1 MNIIKY
7 INFFKE
13 VAIININTN
22 KINIEQEK
30 SNIRCFTLGTVNP
43 IDYMILDRKL
53 KKVKFEISIYDFNK
67 SKEFFISSQFTHNKT
82 IYLNCSTCSI
92 KLFNIQ
98 YLNINSEY
106 DENIAYC
113 EVVSE
118 VIINEYN

>member
-30 SNIRCFTLGTVNP
+30 SNIRYFTLGTVNP

-67 SKEFFISSQFTHNKT
+67 
-82 IYLNCSTCSI
+82 
-92 KLFNIQ
+92 
-98 YLNINSEY
+98 
-106 DENIAYC
+106 
-113 EVVSE
+113 
-118 VIINEYN
+118 